1 MGQNR
6 AYMAVLCAVL
16 YSGNINRRQ
25 YRFLF
30 LKQLQRMKLL
40 TKFQQALGTQVYDKV
55 KQAESSL
62 KQ

>member
-16 YSGNINRRQ
+16 YSGNIIA
-25 YRFLF
+25 FLF

>member
-6 AYMAVLCAVL
+6 AYMVVLRAVL
-16 YSGNINRRQ
+16 YCGNINRRQ
-25 YRFLF
+25 YCLLF

-40 TKFQQALGTQVYDKV
+40 MKFQQALGTQVYDKV

>member
-1 MGQNR
+1 VPSFIAGTLIGGSI
-6 AYMAVLCAVL
+6 A
-16 YSGNINRRQ
+16 
-25 YRFLF
+25 FLF